1 MARYRAKRQTGCQ
14 GESSH
19 DESGDNSGS
28 GGEPV
33 TAAVVAGGA
42 LSCMEWGTNRLGG
55 AAYRIALGGV

>member
-1 MARYRAKRQTGCQ
+1 MARYRAKRQMECRDDSCHG
-14 GESSH
+14 
-19 DESGDNSGS
+19 DSGDNAGS

-42 LSCMEWGTNRLGG
+42 LSCMEWGTNRLGE